1 MKVYSVLI
9 TDSRKK
15 ESHVSSSF
23 EDERKAYIDSIWYN
37 LSDLEEIE
45 DLDNN
50 ELLIDCPNQIKN
62 FIKAYFD
69 NDSLISIDQ
78 LKLCLETFATSRLM
92 KFQEILEKIQ
102 TNRPYYSVS
111 KIIEEIE

>member
-1 MKVYSVLI
+1 MYSIVI

-15 ESHVSSSF
+15 ESHISSSF
-23 EDERKAYIDSIWYN
+23 EDEREAYIDSIWYN
-37 LSDLEEIE
+37 LSDLEEIK

-50 ELLIDCPNQIKN
+50 ELLLDCPNQIKN

-78 LKLCLETFATSRLM
+78 LKQCLNTFATSRLI

-102 TNRPYYSVS
+102 ISKPYYSVS
-111 KIIEEIE
+111 KILETENK